1 MFALSTFMLDLAV
14 DADMMKNSRHCRRE
28 RPYHHGDLYSSLVK
42 AAEELLEIKG
52 ANALSLREVCQCA
65 GVSHAAPYRHFRDKA
80 ALMEAVAK
88 AGFDQLG
95 AMTRDAR
102 TKHPGDPVMQILD
115 AGRAYVAWA
124 TENPER
130 TRLMFGG
137 MMKSEDIDEDLHRT
151 AEAAYDE
158 IYRII
163 DDGRSAGVFGGR
175 DTDSVVLSAWSAVHG
190 LTMLILGSGKLTPDS
205 PGDVR
210 DLADV
215 VGETMLSGIRS
226 R

>member
-1 MFALSTFMLDLAV
+1 MSTFVLDLGP
-14 DADMMKNSRHCRRE
+14 DPDMMKNSGQTRRE

-42 AAEELLEIKG
+42 AAEDLLEEKG

-88 AGFDQLG
+88 AGFNQLG
-95 AMTRDAR
+95 EMISEAR
-102 TKHPGDPVMQILD
+102 ARHPGEPEMQILD

-137 MMKSEDIDEDLHRT
+137 MMKSDTIDEDLHQS
-151 AEAAYDE
+151 AEAAYEE

-163 DDGRSAGVFGGR
+163 DEGRSTGVFGGR

-190 LTMLILGSGKLTPDS
+190 LTMLILGSGKLTPEN
-205 PGDVR
+205 PRDVR
-210 DLADV
+210 GLADIIGDTV
-215 VGETMLSGIRS
+215 LSGIRS

>member
-1 MFALSTFMLDLAV
+1 MLDLAV

-137 MMKSEDIDEDLHRT
+137 MMKSEDIDE
-151 AEAAYDE
+151 
-158 IYRII
+158 
-163 DDGRSAGVFGGR
+163 
-175 DTDSVVLSAWSAVHG
+175 VHG